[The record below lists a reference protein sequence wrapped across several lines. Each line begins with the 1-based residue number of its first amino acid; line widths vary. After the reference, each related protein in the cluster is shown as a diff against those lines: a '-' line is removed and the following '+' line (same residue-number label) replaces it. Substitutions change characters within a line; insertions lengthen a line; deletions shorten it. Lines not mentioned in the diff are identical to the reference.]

1 MRVRIGGKY
10 WNLRFTF
17 LKENRGDVD
26 APTLRNKEIRISENL
41 EGEEELEVVIH
52 ELLHSADWYKDEEW
66 VERTACEISH
76 ILWRLGWRKPPTEKN

>member
-10 WNLRFTF
+10 WNLRYAA
-17 LKENRGDVD
+17 LRKDKGDCD
-26 APTLRNKEIRISENL
+26 APTLRNKEIRISKKL
-41 EGEEELEVVIH
+41 KKEEELEVVIH

-76 ILWRLGWRKPPTEKN
+76 ILWRLGWRKPPNEET